1 ADTYV
6 LAPLASDLGGQL
18 YTLSNTRMQ
27 VTFVWAD
34 GLGASPDPKPTSN
47 EVIFAVDHA
56 TGHYVMCQVWDSSEQ
71 SGVQL
76 NGNEGVPWGGRA
88 SREQCA
94 VSHDAI
100 VPATPLVK

>member
-1 ADTYV
+1 MKSFVRMSLLLTFVVLGRPAIASAQLFEPLRFTAPFAFEAGHLLMPADTYV

-56 TGHYVMCQVWDSSEQ
+56 TGHYVM
-71 SGVQL
+71 
-76 NGNEGVPWGGRA
+76 
-88 SREQCA
+88 
-94 VSHDAI
+94 
-100 VPATPLVK
+100 